1 MTSRLADLAVSTTF
15 AGSLLLAN
23 TSCATHQPGDAT
35 NMVPRSEAQA
45 PSPQR
50 LVQFAFGTQAV
61 FGICVEPA
69 CPAVTPKTLS
79 MVSMAGTTPM
89 QAIAHRMA
97 STADAVRETGRPAEM
112 ATLPSPLPSP
122 LPLPLPAPP
131 APVQRVD
138 TSIRNLVVVFP
149 FASAQ
154 LTAPARATLSASIH
168 HARQSDRI
176 VVSGRT
182 DAVGNEKVN
191 EALALARALSVRD
204 YLRDQVPDLAAVISI
219 DARGRCCFVA
229 PNETEDGRSRNR
241 RVEIVFFS
249 QGGG

>member
-1 MTSRLADLAVSTTF
+1 MISRLADLAVSTTF

-23 TSCATHQPGDAT
+23 TSCATRHPDSAAIV
-35 NMVPRSEAQA
+35 VPRSEARVPGA
-45 PSPQR
+45 HR
-50 LVQFAFGTQAV
+50 LVQFSFGTQAA

-79 MVSMAGTTPM
+79 MAGTAPM
-89 QAIAHRMA
+89 QAVAHRVA
-97 STADAVRETGRPAEM
+97 STAEAARESGLPAEM
-112 ATLPSPLPSP
+112 APV
-122 LPLPLPAPP
+122 PLPAPP
-131 APVQRVD
+131 APVQPLA
-138 TSIRNLVVVFP
+138 TALRNVVVVFP

-154 LTAPARATLSASIH
+154 LSTPARTSLSASIR

-176 VVSGRT
+176 VISGRT
-182 DAVGNEKVN
+182 DAVGNDQVN
-191 EALALARALSVRD
+191 ESLALARAMSVRN

-241 RVEIVFFS
+241 RVEIGFFS